1 MAKHRY
7 RTVRSDGGCRKER
20 LTYSENAGWFVSA
33 SHPCDESPF
42 PDSWFPRL
50 SSGGKDTIGI
60 FDKGNNPNMER
71 VAYKMKPTDEVVMVG
86 VRDGNKP
93 FEPLD
98 KEPPYDPYIESQLEP
113 TFFQKYGFWIVVVG
127 GGLIAYFMFKK

>member
-7 RTVRSDGGCRKER
+7 RIVRADGGCVKER

-33 SHPCDESPF
+33 SHPCGESPF

-50 SSGGKDTIGI
+50 SNGSKPTIGI

-71 VAYKMKPTDEVVMVG
+71 VAYVKPTYQDIVDAT
-86 VRDGNKP
+86 DG
-93 FEPLD
+93 
-98 KEPPYDPYIESQLEP
+98 KEPFSVVDAENTPDYSEPTLEP
-113 TFFQKYGFWIVVVG
+113 TFFEKYGLWVVVIG
-127 GGLIAYFMFKK
+127 GGLIAYFVMKK